1 MIAFGLDYILFK
13 ENQYNLRDFT
23 VIASDIPLA
32 FILSIKTMILICF
45 PIKVTHPQAQT
56 FTVLTLLMLSFK
68 NGILKLTSIQP
79 QICSGPFNI
88 HFSTYLLVDPNEREE
103 RVMDGLLVIAMN
115 KHREIC
121 TIQSSGGIMLLK
133 DQVSALINVLLR
145 IGLFFLEAFSCFLTK
160 SYQGYF
166 LFFFF

>member
-1 MIAFGLDYILFK
+1 M
-13 ENQYNLRDFT
+13 
-23 VIASDIPLA
+23 
-32 FILSIKTMILICF
+32 
-45 PIKVTHPQAQT
+45 
-56 FTVLTLLMLSFK
+56 LTLLILSFK
-68 NGILKLTSIQP
+68 NIILRLISIQP

-145 IGLFFLEAFSCFLTK
+145 IGLFFLEACS
-160 SYQGYF
+160 YF
-166 LFFFF
+166 LFCFVSEEI